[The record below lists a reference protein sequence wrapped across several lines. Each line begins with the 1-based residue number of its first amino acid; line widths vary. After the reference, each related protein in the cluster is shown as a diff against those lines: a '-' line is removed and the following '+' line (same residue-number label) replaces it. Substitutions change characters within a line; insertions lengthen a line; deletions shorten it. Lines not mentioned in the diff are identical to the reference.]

1 MWKCKKCGGT
11 EFIERV
17 VGGYE
22 KYSGYGKD
30 GYPLEL
36 EESDYESYNKK
47 FRKIWDYWIMDYGN
61 GNIGG

>member
-1 MWKCKKCGGT
+1 MIFLIIFLVLILVLTDEQKGELKMWKYKECGGT

-30 GYPLEL
+30 GYCRM
-36 EESDYESYNKK
+36 SKM
-47 FRKIWDYWIMDYGN
+47 WIY
-61 GNIGG
+61 